1 MLASML
7 LIALL
12 PLMASAQTE
21 TNKPSGSGIWGG
33 VTEIYNAA
41 KDGGLLDATNY
52 AFEPYATYAP
62 KNSTHGALIGGGALI
77 AYDVNDYVGV
87 GLGIDYLGQLS
98 LVSANLTLKLPTH
111 PLSSF
116 VSSGWL
122 HDLTFTP
129 FVLGGTGKPLS
140 GTSTGGVTVIQDAG
154 AFIEVG
160 HLWGG
165 RFNVGACYGS
175 WSNAG
180 KYSGDRYHAF
190 LGWSKGF

>member
-1 MLASML
+1 MKTK
-7 LIALL
+7 LIAILVSIL
-12 PLMASAQTE
+12 PLFIQAQE
-21 TNKPSGSGIWGG
+21 PAPSGSGIWGAFQ
-33 VTEIYNAA
+33 EIKSAA
-41 KDGGLLDATNY
+41 QNGGLLDATNY

-62 KNSTHGALIGGGALI
+62 KNDSHAALIGGGALI
-77 AYDVNDYVGV
+77 AYNVNNYVGV
-87 GLGIDYLGQLS
+87 GLGVDYLGDFS

-140 GTSTGGVTVIQDAG
+140 GTSSSVAVINDLG

-175 WSNAG
+175 WENAG
-180 KYSGDRYHAF
+180 KYSGTRYHAF
-190 LGWSKGF
+190 VGWSKGF